1 MSCKKFEK
9 YEVGKISS
17 AKFERHTRECTICQE
32 KIRLDERLM
41 SLARSLADKPMH
53 APQLWARIEE
63 DLRKE
68 KEKGSLPREKERLQS
83 RAAEKEALASRLR
96 AMRFKLLPL
105 VSAAAAVLV
114 AAGLGVYFGFKA
126 LSSPPS
132 SGVLERQALAR
143 VEKIE
148 REHIKAIEELEKKA
162 LPKMASLDLEM
173 MLLYRDKLETIDA
186 QIERCKE
193 ALALNPANAHIRR
206 YLLAALQDK
215 KGTLAELLSFKQEKS
230 M

>member
-1 MSCKKFEK
+1 MSCNKLKK
-9 YEVGKISS
+9 YELGKISP
-17 AKFERHTRECTICQE
+17 AKFERHAKECIICQE
-32 KIRLDERLM
+32 RIRLDERLM
-41 SLARSLADKPMH
+41 SMASSLKEKSIH

-68 KEKGSLPREKERLQS
+68 KERLQS
-83 RAAEKEALASRLR
+83 EGVVPATRPIRGRAF
-96 AMRFKLLPL
+96 RFKLLPF
-105 VSAAAAVLV
+105 VPAAAAVLV
-114 AAGLGVYFGFKA
+114 AAGLGIYFGFKA
-126 LSSPPS
+126 LSRPPS
-132 SGVLERQALAR
+132 SGLLARQALAKIER
-143 VEKIE
+143 IE
-148 REHIKAIEELEKKA
+148 REHMQAIEELEKKA

-193 ALALNPANAHIRR
+193 ALASNPANAHIRR

-215 KGTLAELLSFKQEKS
+215 KGTLAELLSYKQEKS

>member
-1 MSCKKFEK
+1 MSCNKLKK
-9 YEVGKISS
+9 YELGKISS
-17 AKFERHTRECTICQE
+17 ARFERHAKECAICRE

-41 SLARSLADKPMH
+41 AMARSLKGKPVH

-63 DLRKE
+63 DLHKE
-68 KEKGSLPREKERLQS
+68 KESLHREKEKLQG
-83 RAAEKEALASRLR
+83 RTVEQAAPGLGLR
-96 AMRFKLLPL
+96 ALRFKLSLL
-105 VSAAAAVLV
+105 VPAAAAVLV
-114 AAGLGVYFGFKA
+114 AAGLGIYFGFKA
-126 LSSPPS
+126 LSRPPS
-132 SGVLERQALAR
+132 SGLLARQAMAK

-148 REHIKAIEELEKKA
+148 REHMQAIEELEKKA

-193 ALALNPANAHIRR
+193 ALASNPANAHIRR

-215 KGTLAELLSFKQEKS
+215 KGTLAELLSYKQEKS
-230 M
+230 I

>member
-1 MSCKKFEK
+1 MTCKKFEK
-9 YEVGKISS
+9 YELGKISS
-17 AKFERHTRECTICQE
+17 AKFKPHVKECAICQE

-41 SLARSLADKPMH
+41 SMARSSADKPIH

-68 KEKGSLPREKERLQS
+68 KEKGSLHREKEKLQS
-83 RAAEKEALASRLR
+83 RAVEQKELVFRLR
-96 AMRFKLLPL
+96 AMSFKLLPL
-105 VSAAAAVLV
+105 VPAAAAVLV
-114 AAGLGVYFGFKA
+114 AAGLGVYFGFKT
-126 LSSPPS
+126 LSRPPS
-132 SGVLERQALAR
+132 SGLLAR
-143 VEKIE
+143 QTLARIEKIE
-148 REHIKAIEELEKKA
+148 REHIQAIEELEKKA

-206 YLLAALQDK
+206 YLISALQDK
-215 KGTLAELLSFKQEKS
+215 KGTLAELLSYKQEKS